1 MAGVERGAHPIPPKT
16 AISTLPAISNAIMS
30 LPRYSLFRC
39 VRSVGMLLLISPVFA
54 LDPTWNYAV
63 QVSATVSSSP
73 PQIALT
79 WVEDTTETSPD
90 YRPSYTVARKA
101 PSDTNWGAPITIPA
115 GDTSFTDREVVVG
128 QVYEYDVTRNFHDP
142 TAGQPDH
149 VAHGYLTSGINVPIP
164 DRRGE
169 VIVVIENRIA
179 DAMSDRVARLKADLI
194 GDGWTV
200 SQIDVSADDSPSS
213 VRQKIHDRY
222 YSTSPRPRSVFLLG
236 HIPVVRSGFTAP
248 DAHDER
254 ALPADGFYA
263 DLDGNWTSSGDDSNY
278 DNDTI
283 PSNVELEIGR
293 VDFADLGG
301 IGTGMDD
308 IGLTARYLDKDH
320 AYRSAQMRFAPRGL
334 VADRIGIDRG
344 RAPAAQAYRDITA
357 FFGPDAVIQANT
369 EDNATDDER
378 WISRVH
384 SESYTWTFG
393 SGAGDPDSIASLG
406 TRDDTKI
413 ATSADIASGQLPA
426 FVLLFGSHFL
436 DWALPDNL
444 LRSVL
449 AAPTGGLGSGW
460 SGRPNLLMHPMG
472 LGETAGYGVRLTMNN
487 DTLYFS
493 QANAFCRGVH
503 LAWMGDPTL
512 RLAYTA
518 PVGGLAGS
526 RDGNTVRLSWQRS
539 GDADGNAVTYVVY
552 RAANTDGPYTRLT
565 AAALGDQSYVD
576 SSAPGGATYMV
587 RAVKIEQTASGTY
600 QNASEGV
607 FWGGDSPS
615 QSPIVGPAP
624 TPAPPSNPTPPK
636 SSGLVQ
642 FTVPLLFSPRPASQ
656 EPGPHP
662 N

>member
-1 MAGVERGAHPIPPKT
+1 MAF
-16 AISTLPAISNAIMS
+16 ISTFPAIPNAHMMVS
-30 LPRYSLFRC
+30 CYSFSRYAWT
-39 VRSVGMLLLISPVFA
+39 VGMLLLISPAFA
-54 LDPTWNYAV
+54 VDPTWNYAV

-73 PQIALT
+73 PQIVLS
-79 WVEDTTETSPD
+79 WVEDTTETSPG
-90 YRPSYTVARKA
+90 YRPSYTISRKA
-101 PSDTNWGAPITIPA
+101 PTDTAWGAPTPVA
-115 GDTSFTDREVVVG
+115 SGDTTFTDRNVVVG
-128 QVYEYDVTRNFHDP
+128 QAYEYDVARTFHDP
-142 TAGQPDH
+142 AATAADH
-149 VAHGYLTSGINVPIP
+149 VAHGYVLSGINVPIP
-164 DRRGE
+164 DHRGE
-169 VIVVIENRIA
+169 VILVVENRVA
-179 DAMSDRVARLKADLI
+179 DAMGDRVARLKSDLI

-200 SQIDVSADDSPSS
+200 SQINVAADDSPTS

-222 YSTSPRPRSVFLLG
+222 FSTSPRPRSVFLLG
-236 HIPVVRSGFTAP
+236 QIPIVRSGLTAP
-248 DAHDER
+248 DAHEER

-263 DLDGNWTSSGDDSNY
+263 DVDGNWTSSDDSGNYGDD
-278 DNDTI
+278 TL
-283 PSNVELEIGR
+283 PSSVELEIGR

-308 IGLTARYLDKDH
+308 LGLTARYLDKDH

-357 FFGPDAVIQANT
+357 FFGPDAVVRASA
-369 EDNATDDER
+369 EDDASDGER

-384 SESYTWTFG
+384 AESFTWTFG
-393 SGAGDPDSIASLG
+393 SGAGDADSIASLG

-413 ATSADIASGQLPA
+413 ATSADVASGQLPA
-426 FVLLFGSHFL
+426 FTLLFGSHFL

-444 LRSVL
+444 LRAVL

-460 SGRPNLLMHPMG
+460 SGRPNLLMHAMG

-493 QANAFCRGVH
+493 QPNAFRRGVH

-518 PVGGLAGS
+518 PAGGVAGS
-526 RDGNTVRLSWQRS
+526 RNGNNVRLSWQPS
-539 GDADGNAVTYVVY
+539 SDADNNAVSYVVY
-552 RAANTDGPYTRLT
+552 RATNSDGPYTRLT
-565 AAALGDQSYVD
+565 AAPIGDQNYVD
-576 SSAPGGATYMV
+576 SSAPNGATYMV
-587 RAVKIEQTASGTY
+587 RAVKLEQTASGTY

-607 FWGGDSPS
+607 FWSSDNPS
-615 QSPIVGPAP
+615 QSPSVGPAP
-624 TPAPPSNPTPPK
+624 TPTPPSPPTPPK
-636 SSGLVQ
+636 SSGPVQ
-642 FTVPLLFSPRPASQ
+642 LTVPLLFSPRPASQ